1 MTLITL
7 RRIFLTTIF
16 AAVALT
22 PLAARATDYSD
33 MWWAAGGS
41 ESGWGVN
48 LTQNEDAVFATF
60 YIYDANRQPIW
71 YTSLMSA
78 NGSSFVGPLYQ
89 TSASFF
95 GDPVFVPPTSAG
107 TVLVGSATF
116 TPTSASTGTLSYSVS
131 NIPGRGNVVVS
142 KSIERFAFRTIL
154 LGGNYSGVL
163 SSTTTQCAN
172 SSDNGTV
179 ISDIDPQV
187 TQTLGG
193 TLQFIVAFT
202 NSPGSSCTIT
212 GAGVQE
218 GQLFRVPAAS
228 YSCNFN
234 NINTTASM
242 SEIKATS
249 LGIEGRWHAANVGGC
264 VLDATFSALL
274 R

>member
-1 MTLITL
+1 MNLVTL
-7 RRIFLTTIF
+7 RRILLTVLFTI
-16 AAVALT
+16 AALA
-22 PLAARATDYSD
+22 PFAARATDYSD

-48 LTQNEDAVFATF
+48 LTQNENIIFATF
-60 YIYDANRQPIW
+60 YVYDANRKPIW
-71 YTSLMSA
+71 YTAAMTA

-95 GDPVFVPPTSAG
+95 GDPVFVSPTAAD

-116 TPTSASTGTLSYSVS
+116 TPTSASTGALSYNVS

-142 KSIERFAFRTIL
+142 KSIQRFTFQTIL
-154 LGGNYSGVL
+154 LGGTYAGVL
-163 SSTTTQCAN
+163 SSTTTSCAD
-172 SSDNGTV
+172 SSQNGTV
-179 ISDIDPQV
+179 LSDIDPQV
-187 TQTLGG
+187 TQTLDG
-193 TLQFIVAFT
+193 TLQFIIAFT
-202 NSPGSSCTIT
+202 NAPGSSCTIT

-234 NINTTASM
+234 SINTTASM

-264 VLDATFSALL
+264 VLDASFSALL